1 MSRGESH
8 TDSSKRIVNK
18 KLRALATC
26 SKERSFRA
34 AQPPEANSR
43 GRHLVSR
50 AANAYFF
57 LSSSVGEATS
67 HSFELGPLGYC
78 LLFSFFVCFLVD
90 FLIVFHSAQKLSLKM
105 NLSK

>member
-8 TDSSKRIVNK
+8 TDSSKRIMNK
-18 KLRALATC
+18 KLRTLATC

-50 AANAYFF
+50 AAF
-57 LSSSVGEATS
+57 LEMPISSC
-67 HSFELGPLGYC
+67 PLLYGR
-78 LLFSFFVCFLVD
+78 LQAIPLNLVPWA
-90 FLIVFHSAQKLSLKM
+90 IVFYFLFLFVFSLTF
-105 NLSK
+105 